1 MLFIFAVEILAV
13 KLRDDTKVKGYT
25 ISHNN
30 KVATFKISQ
39 YADDSV
45 IILKDI
51 SQIDYAISLVEEF
64 GQFAGLKLNFE
75 KTKIILLGSA
85 RGSLNM
91 HKNIECVEN
100 VKSLG
105 VLVGYDTELCITKN
119 WTDKIT
125 RMEKI
130 LQQWRNRSLTIIGK
144 IVIIKSLILPQIS
157 FSILHCVMPNWVI
170 KRVTKLFFGFLWGKT
185 DKVKRDTMI
194 GDIKQGGLKMIDF
207 KSHCL
212 SLKASWIKRIGEAD
226 INSSWIN
233 IPSLYLRDTAILEII
248 PYITSHEITKLK
260 PFEKLPPFYKQVIEG
275 YVQCNAPYTS
285 GSHSNNNTVNV
296 LNMCIWGNRNIRNKT
311 GDILYFPNWIRSG
324 MVQIKDLNIIEG
336 KINENY
342 IFTKLSHK
350 SNYLS
355 EMYQVKQGLHDF
367 LSDNIT
373 CSVDTISTKKHA
385 KTTKTSGELYNSI
398 VSQKFV
404 LPKSHTYFK
413 NLFNLNNF
421 DFSSCY
427 KIKVQQIPD
436 KKICDFNFKLLSNIL
451 ACRKKLFKWQV
462 IQSENCMLC
471 NSVETIEHLLFTC
484 PVKLEI
490 WNRVCTCLN
499 VRFDVKTLVLGVLN
513 FNTDWAIS
521 VVTLCIYK
529 YWSWSNDAISD
540 EVSLATYIRN
550 LKLNLKNYITIYK
563 VCNFDDVSKKLEI
576 IYSTILTL

>member
-1 MLFIFAVEILAV
+1 
-13 KLRDDTKVKGYT
+13 
-25 ISHNN
+25 
-30 KVATFKISQ
+30 
-39 YADDSV
+39 
-45 IILKDI
+45 
-51 SQIDYAISLVEEF
+51 
-64 GQFAGLKLNFE
+64 
-75 KTKIILLGSA
+75 
-85 RGSLNM
+85 
-91 HKNIECVEN
+91 
-100 VKSLG
+100 
-105 VLVGYDTELCITKN
+105 
-119 WTDKIT
+119 
-125 RMEKI
+125 
-130 LQQWRNRSLTIIGK
+130 
-144 IVIIKSLILPQIS
+144 
-157 FSILHCVMPNWVI
+157 
-170 KRVTKLFFGFLWGKT
+170 
-185 DKVKRDTMI
+185 MI

-285 GSHSNNNTVNV
+285 GSHSNDNTVNV
-296 LNMCIWGNRNIRNKT
+296 LNVCIWGNRNIRNKP

-550 LKLNLKNYITIYK
+550 LKLNLKNYTTIYK